1 MPRRPEASTES
12 QTATIRLIMIFI
24 LGGKARGGAG
34 LWCVVGAIYG
44 GSKAIEW
51 RALEVLGALCGGH
64 GS

>member
-44 GSKAIEW
+44 GSEEMVWSEA
-51 RALEVLGALCGGH
+51 
-64 GS
+64 